1 MHVLESLLI
10 LALVT
15 CMESPSNCTKTELP
29 EGKNLVQVCDIAP
42 EEQGTKKFKALLD
55 DGVYYFTLEA
65 NCKDV

>member
-1 MHVLESLLI
+1 
-10 LALVT
+10 
-15 CMESPSNCTKTELP
+15 MESPSNCTKTELP